1 MKELSTGN
9 RKKAFLITAFALKPE
24 LLLLDEPVNGLDFQ
38 STEYLYRLIRSYKAY
53 GTVLFAS
60 HILESITLTSD
71 RVLVLEHGR
80 IGRTF
85 EKEQIDADEI
95 REALRDEDDV
105 CELCQGAAWN
115 PVRAGVSGD
124 GSVRAAVLGISFCR
138 VSDKDRIRG
147 FVYHEHALRGGRH
160 VEDSFFRRKC
170 RTSGR
175 PADVALSQTKAD
187 ICLCRSLRDLY
198 AVYRGHASDGGACG
212 SGGAGTRRVGA
223 VLALRGKRNRYGG
236 GSLAVQ
242 KT

>member
-24 LLLLDEPVNGLDFQ
+24 LLFLDEPVNGLDFQ

-60 HILESITLTSD
+60 HVLESITLTSD

-105 CELCQGAAWN
+105 
-115 PVRAGVSGD
+115 
-124 GSVRAAVLGISFCR
+124 
-138 VSDKDRIRG
+138 
-147 FVYHEHALRGGRH
+147 
-160 VEDSFFRRKC
+160 
-170 RTSGR
+170 
-175 PADVALSQTKAD
+175 
-187 ICLCRSLRDLY
+187 
-198 AVYRGHASDGGACG
+198 
-212 SGGAGTRRVGA
+212 
-223 VLALRGKRNRYGG
+223 
-236 GSLAVQ
+236 
-242 KT
+242 